1 MKKSIHF
8 ILPAGGVRGS
18 FQAGFLYELFTKYSD
33 SFKIHRV
40 DGTSVGSING
50 IATICGEF
58 EILKDTWCNITSI
71 NDLFEKWSNAPIIG
85 ALKNLYL
92 GFYNNGAYNNES
104 LNAKLENELK
114 RSLEDVDNEVLD
126 RFSCVVTDVNKGTA
140 EYISGT
146 NPKILEYVT
155 ASASPWVVTNPKTI
169 DDNLYTDGAVLE
181 TYPLKY
187 IDESD
192 ADMIVIV
199 GFDQEVV
206 KFEKPDCSNL
216 LFYLAALLDI
226 SRFHSFNSFK
236 IKEYVKNGKCIPITN
251 TMKAVM
257 SDFDTET
264 ITTGFKQG
272 QHMATM
278 FYKTYLERMLTYDD
292 L

>member
-33 SFKIHRV
+33 SFKIHRI

-71 NDLFEKWSNAPIIG
+71 NDLFEKWSI
-85 ALKNLYL
+85 
-92 GFYNNGAYNNES
+92 
-104 LNAKLENELK
+104 
-114 RSLEDVDNEVLD
+114 DNEVLD
-126 RFSCVVTDVNKGTA
+126 RFSCVVTDVNKGSA

-146 NPKILEYVT
+146 NPKILQYVT

-264 ITTGFKQG
+264 IKTGFNQG

-278 FYKTYLERMLTYDD
+278 FYKTYLEKMLTYTD